1 MTQQTDLHDSLY
13 SSLES
18 YLVSAMETLSSWGEW
33 LSEHERLVLDSDL
46 VALESHAALAVPLQA
61 DLASLRARRST
72 VLDEAHAAGFT
83 CSTLKLLAQA
93 LPQWRAN
100 VEFRQRVKNV
110 ERSMA
115 SLRRLNTAA
124 WLLVNQCA
132 HVIDETLL
140 LMTSGSTMN
149 GAYIDVPHAD
159 TTGGQ
164 ILDTQV

>member
-1 MTQQTDLHDSLY
+1 MSQQTDLHNSLY
-13 SSLES
+13 SSLEN

-33 LSEHERLVLDSDL
+33 LSEHERLVLESDM
-46 VALESHAALAVPLQA
+46 VALESHAGMAAPLQV
-61 DLASLRARRST
+61 DLAALRARRGM
-72 VLDEAHAAGFT
+72 VLAEAHASGFT
-83 CSTLKLLAQA
+83 CSTLKLLAQS
-93 LPQWRAN
+93 LPQWRSN
-100 VEFRQRVKNV
+100 FEFRQRVKNV

-132 HVIDETLL
+132 HVIDETLM
-140 LMTSGSTMN
+140 LMTSGSTMH

-164 ILDTQV
+164 ILDTEA